1 MLFGYFGKGISFFG
15 LDYHVMLIWFQPAF
29 IVVMYFWEWEFGCP
43 LGIHPIEVG
52 ILLELYLLVQKQQNW
67 AFLKIFL
74 PNMLKIYLILMW
86 LSSNLQFWEQNE
98 Q

>member
-1 MLFGYFGKGISFFG
+1 
-15 LDYHVMLIWFQPAF
+15 
-29 IVVMYFWEWEFGCP
+29 MYFWEWEFGCP

-74 PNMLKIYLILMW
+74 PNMLEIYLILM
-86 LSSNLQFWEQNE
+86 
-98 Q
+98 